1 MGTPRRANS
10 TVFKKGKCPNPGGVP
25 KGMTREEHRDRIA
38 LAKGKFQDLLPKAFY
53 VLEQMF
59 KAENVGKNG
68 KKKPDL
74 ATREIA
80 MNIVFNRALGMVV
93 EKKEISGA
101 DGAPI
106 RIEDNTP
113 SVRLLL
119 QSALPNLIID
129 ATDGNDESGR

>member
-1 MGTPRRANS
+1 MGTPRQANNTS
-10 TVFKKGKCPNPGGVP
+10 FKPGKCPNPGGVP
-25 KGMTREEHRDRIA
+25 KGMTRADHRDQIA
-38 LAKGKFQDLLPKAFY
+38 LAKGKFHALLPKAFY

-106 RIEDNTP
+106 QLQDNTP
-113 SVRLLL
+113 AIRLLL
-119 QSALPNLIID
+119 QQALPDTLTLE
-129 ATDGNDESGR
+129 AEKE